1 MTPSN
6 LIQLTDELRS
16 LYRKTAQKLKMS
28 AIFGDAPAG
37 NLENVDYKVAGASKG
52 KIASVG
58 IARRASSY

>member
-1 MTPSN
+1 MDP
-6 LIQLTDELRS
+6 QS
-16 LYRKTAQKLKMS
+16 LNIS

-37 NLENVDYKVAGASKG
+37 TLENVDYKVAGASKG